1 MKVIVKLIAF
11 LLIVMPF
18 AVFGEDVTT
27 TVIAF
32 TNEEGGDVTK
42 NVGDVTVTTKYDS
55 DGAAGIIAL
64 AESNRTAKVT
74 AKNVD
79 VNVPSAEFQAGVK
92 VLPFGSAGTVDITTN
107 NIKSGEHGVSA
118 EIGAVD
124 SKAIVTVNGD
134 IEAGAYDTEL
144 FSYRTGHGIKTNV
157 RNNGTINVTVNG
169 NVKAKDIG
177 ISIGAVDNMDPA
189 NGGTVNVAVYGDVIS
204 DGTSVGAGVE
214 FFGHTDTADVLVTGT
229 ISGTKMGVA
238 SDTMFYP
245 STGESKLTVWKVE
258 SESGD
263 LFTKKTF
270 PNNFVTDDD
279 FAKKANYIIKHADNV
294 LPKKADGSAIA
305 KSHNLPVAKEG
316 EKVIIDT
323 SVDGVYV
330 EKAFNNGVEITTK
343 DENGFFYVTVERGGG
358 IDLSIET
365 GIAQS
370 CAGDPNL
377 GQIGKECD
385 NGVEGACYESGTYEC
400 NPATGVVA
408 CKYDIIDGRI
418 EICGNNEDDDCDGV
432 VDEEECVDVP
442 ALDTDGDGVPDN
454 EDVCP
459 NDSLNSVVM
468 PEGGC
473 FVNGSNIPERYDPN
487 VPTDVIANPKTKVS
501 PPFVLRDGNTVDV
514 YYERF
519 AGGVFK
525 VGDTKFGKAKY
536 EVMIK
541 TKNKKKKATT
551 KIVKQALTKNYRT
564 IKLKKGQAVTVKYR
578 VAITKK
584 VGKKSV
590 TKFTKW
596 SKAEKFEYLP
606 IN

>member
-169 NVKAKDIG
+169 NVKAVDKG
-177 ISIGAVDNMDPA
+177 ILVSAVGDKDPA
-189 NGGTVNVAVYGDVIS
+189 TGGTANIEVYGDVIAENTHDAALGIDFS
-204 DGTSVGAGVE
+204 
-214 FFGHTDTADVLVTGT
+214 GHTDTADVLVTGV
-229 ISGTKMGVA
+229 ISGSDAGVNT
-238 SDTMFYP
+238 DNYYYY
-245 STGESKLTVWKVE
+245 STGESKLTVWKIA
-258 SESGD
+258 SASGK
-263 LFTKKTF
+263 LVTKRVGSTQYG
-270 PNNFVTDDD
+270 TDDE
-279 FAKKANYIIKHADNV
+279 FAKKINYIIRHDPDV
-294 LPKKADGSAIA
+294 LLKKADGSAINT
-305 KSHNLPVAKEG
+305 SHGFPVAKEG

-323 SVDGVYV
+323 NLDGVYV
-330 EKAFNNGVEITTK
+330 TKAMNHGVKVTTRDAK
-343 DENGFFYVTVERGGG
+343 GNLYFTVERGGG
-358 IDLSIET
+358 IDLVIET
-365 GIAQS
+365 A
-370 CAGDPNL
+370 
-377 GQIGKECD
+377 EM
-385 NGVEGACYESGTYEC
+385 
-400 NPATGVVA
+400 
-408 CKYDIIDGRI
+408 
-418 EICGNNEDDDCDGV
+418 
-432 VDEEECVDVP
+432 
-442 ALDTDGDGVPDN
+442 GDGIPARYNPD
-454 EDVCP
+454 
-459 NDSLNSVVM
+459 
-468 PEGGC
+468 
-473 FVNGSNIPERYDPN
+473 
-487 VPTDVIANPKTKVS
+487 VPTDVLATPKTKVLPLFYLS
-501 PPFVLRDGNTVDV
+501 EGNTINI

-525 VGDTKFGKAKY
+525 VGDKKLGKTKY
-536 EVMIK
+536 EVMLK
-541 TKNKKKKATT
+541 TKLKKKKAVT

-564 IKLKKGQAVTVKYR
+564 IKLKKGATVTAKYR
-578 VAITKK
+578 VTITKK

-590 TKFTKW
+590 TKRTKW
-596 SKAEKFEYLP
+596 SKAEKFDYLP